1 MHVALG
7 KKKQRGYVGQ
17 AVKQQLRLARDTR
30 VALV

>member
-7 KKKQRGYVGQ
+7 KKQRGYVGQ